1 MDAPLSVPHPDNRP
15 YPWLV
20 RQDDGLSAVAAGQE
34 RYLIYQPFAGMCNQF
49 SCLECA
55 VALARIL
62 GRTLVL
68 PRWRPQYGYPW
79 LGNSDAYFDVG
90 ALHELVSCIDLEEF
104 AKRRSGKSSAGVVLC
119 RTHLEYNPTWSDPKG
134 FELYPALQ
142 SLLQG
147 LEYFQLVDDEA
158 ALHLGFAAAPAPSSA
173 AAAASSAAG
182 GEAAGGEA
190 AGELRIALGRP
201 LRGERE
207 VRAMW
212 GGVGAEVLALDHA
225 FNVVALPS
233 VLDAGQRAVLH
244 RALRPCARLR
254 EKLDGFLARVERP
267 CLAAHV
273 RRTDHWR
280 LAQLM
285 GDARFWPEIGQIAA
299 QIDALRSTRRLR
311 AWLLSTD
318 CDAEAE
324 LATLRAVPRLVEAAP
339 LTQGEDAVATAV
351 LHLWMC
357 ATQLVGR
364 R

>member
-1 MDAPLSVPHPDNRP
+1 M
-15 YPWLV
+15 
-20 RQDDGLSAVAAGQE
+20 
-34 RYLIYQPFAGMCNQF
+34 
-49 SCLECA
+49 
-55 VALARIL
+55 
-62 GRTLVL
+62 
-68 PRWRPQYGYPW
+68 
-79 LGNSDAYFDVG
+79 
-90 ALHELVSCIDLEEF
+90 
-104 AKRRSGKSSAGVVLC
+104 
-119 RTHLEYNPTWSDPKG
+119 
-134 FELYPALQ
+134 
-142 SLLQG
+142 
-147 LEYFQLVDDEA
+147 
-158 ALHLGFAAAPAPSSA
+158 
-173 AAAASSAAG
+173 
-182 GEAAGGEA
+182 
-190 AGELRIALGRP
+190 
-201 LRGERE
+201 
-207 VRAMW
+207 
-212 GGVGAEVLALDHA
+212 
-225 FNVVALPS
+225 
-233 VLDAGQRAVLH
+233 
-244 RALRPCARLR
+244 
-254 EKLDGFLARVERP
+254 ERP

>member
-1 MDAPLSVPHPDNRP
+1 M
-15 YPWLV
+15 
-20 RQDDGLSAVAAGQE
+20 
-34 RYLIYQPFAGMCNQF
+34 
-49 SCLECA
+49 
-55 VALARIL
+55 
-62 GRTLVL
+62 
-68 PRWRPQYGYPW
+68 
-79 LGNSDAYFDVG
+79 
-90 ALHELVSCIDLEEF
+90 
-104 AKRRSGKSSAGVVLC
+104 
-119 RTHLEYNPTWSDPKG
+119 
-134 FELYPALQ
+134 
-142 SLLQG
+142 
-147 LEYFQLVDDEA
+147 
-158 ALHLGFAAAPAPSSA
+158 
-173 AAAASSAAG
+173 
-182 GEAAGGEA
+182 
-190 AGELRIALGRP
+190 
-201 LRGERE
+201 
-207 VRAMW
+207 RATW

-357 ATQLVGR
+357 AHAASS
-364 R
+364 